1 MKRRLFLSMHIII
14 EDSDIISQEISR
26 DLCCERFTPKSFDVE
41 IVSFGEKWT
50 PKIGQCYKVESGL
63 TKRIPEDGQTT

>member
-1 MKRRLFLSMHIII
+1 MPEIYNHALLADKKLATHMK
-14 EDSDIISQEISR
+14 
-26 DLCCERFTPKSFDVE
+26 DLLEEGK
-41 IVSFGEKWT
+41 KWT